1 MTQSHSAEKTA
12 DRCAGELLWNVSL
25 LPVSRP
31 PKGAPSQ
38 PAPVAVIVELPRDL
52 TIQEAIR
59 RRNAA

>member
-25 LPVSRP
+25 LPVVRP
-31 PKGAPSQ
+31 QKGASNP
-38 PAPVAVIVELPRDL
+38 PAPVAVVVELPRDL
-52 TIQEAIR
+52 TIQGATR

>member
-31 PKGAPSQ
+31 AQPPAAPL
-38 PAPVAVIVELPRDL
+38 AVVIELPRDL
-52 TIQEAIR
+52 TIQETIR